1 MWDAIVD
8 VADVCHSEDWE
19 PAGAE
24 GPIPAR
30 VDAATAAWRARHGAD
45 ARVELVVDRALLYTL
60 SPADAHALRRLVG
73 LGEASLVPVAD
84 TVILER
90 AEAGGLHVLSGDRF
104 LDFRR
109 RHPWI
114 EAHPERFHHWRR
126 DADGV
131 VRFVPAGIRPE
142 SPVARVEDVGDR
154 CPDPARHPEIVRT
167 RWRCAEASCVYGR
180 TWSGRLPVWPCV
192 DDGGRAVCPGCA
204 SVLRAAGARRTMRE
218 VALADHAG
226 GASIERLPLEV
237 GDALVLGRGRI
248 DNGYDLGGR
257 GHRFGEAVRYVSRQH
272 LLLRLASGRAGEHV
286 VAVDL
291 GSANGTEVER
301 WNGATYEPGRSLAVD
316 TEVVLAPRDR
326 LVLGGGVRVEVA
338 DRRIDA
344 AAEAASAAATG

>member
-8 VADVCHSEDWE
+8 VADVCHSEEWE

-24 GPIPAR
+24 GAVLAR
-30 VDAATAAWRARHGAD
+30 VDAAKAAWRARHGAD
-45 ARVELVVDRALLYTL
+45 ARVELVADRALLYTL

-73 LGEASLVPVAD
+73 LGEASVVPVAD

-90 AEAGGLHVLSGDRF
+90 AEAGGLHVLSGDRY

-126 DADGV
+126 EADGV

-142 SPVARVEDVGDR
+142 APATRTEDDVDDR
-154 CPDPARHPEIVRT
+154 CPDPARHPEVVRT
-167 RWRCAEASCVYGR
+167 RWRCAEESCVYAR
-180 TWSGRLPVWPCV
+180 TWSGRLPVWPRV
-192 DDGGRAVCPGCA
+192 DDGGRAICPGCA
-204 SVLRAAGARRTMRE
+204 SALRAAGARRVTRE

-237 GDALVLGRGRI
+237 GDTLVLGRGRI

-272 LLLRLASGRAGEHV
+272 VLLRLAPGRAGEHV

-301 WNGATYEPGRSLAVD
+301 WNGATYEPGRPLAVD
-316 TEVVLAPRDR
+316 AEVILAPRDR

-338 DRRIDA
+338 DRRIA
-344 AAEAASAAATG
+344 PATEAAGAGG

>member
-8 VADVCHSEDWE
+8 VADVCHSEEWE

-24 GPIPAR
+24 GAILAR
-30 VDAATAAWRARHGAD
+30 VDAAKAAWRARHGAD

-60 SPADAHALRRLVG
+60 SPADAQALRRLVG
-73 LGEASLVPVAD
+73 RGEASLVPVAD

-90 AEAGGLHVLSGDRF
+90 AEADGLHVLSGDPF

-131 VRFVPAGIRPE
+131 RFVPAGIRPE
-142 SPVARVEDVGDR
+142 SPVARAEDVDDR
-154 CPDPARHPEIVRT
+154 HPDSARHPEIVRT
-167 RWRCAEASCVYGR
+167 RWRCVETSCAYAR
-180 TWSGRLPVWPCV
+180 TWSGRLPVWPRV
-192 DDGGRAVCPGCA
+192 DGGGRAICPGCA
-204 SVLRAAGARRTMRE
+204 SALRAAGARRALRE

-237 GDALVLGRGRI
+237 GDTLVLGRGRI

-272 LLLRLASGRAGEHV
+272 VLLRLTSGRAGEHV

-301 WNGATYEPGRSLAVD
+301 WNGATYEPGRPLAAD
-316 TEVVLAPRDR
+316 TEVILAPRDR

-338 DRRIDA
+338 DRRIDVGT
-344 AAEAASAAATG
+344 EAATEAAGG